1 MVRQIRFVLVLGGN
15 GLVVVSALLSLLV
28 YFSGEPSGLQYM
40 FLVPAAALAGLAAL
54 GGGALGLM
62 TLKRPVAWANLA
74 LAIGALLVTAP
85 CWDYARGNLLE
96 TIGAVVLL
104 PLAPFTTVAVI
115 RRLGYEECSL

>member
-1 MVRQIRFVLVLGGN
+1 MAVKSGPIDNRSRRSRDSEGSMVRQIRFVLVLGGN

-62 TLKRPVAWANLA
+62 TLKRPVAWARISPA
-74 LAIGALLVTAP
+74 GS
-85 CWDYARGNLLE
+85 YARLRLSSGFE
-96 TIGAVVLL
+96 AHAVAKES
-104 PLAPFTTVAVI
+104 P
-115 RRLGYEECSL
+115 